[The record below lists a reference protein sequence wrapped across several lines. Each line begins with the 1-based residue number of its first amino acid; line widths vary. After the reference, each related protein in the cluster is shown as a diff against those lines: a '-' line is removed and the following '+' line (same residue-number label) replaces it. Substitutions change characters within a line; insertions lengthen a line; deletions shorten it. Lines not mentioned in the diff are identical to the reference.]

1 MTDLRVE
8 TIAVQEC
15 HRGNME
21 SLLELLEPLQSPAF
35 ALLLCLT
42 IKKSPAAK
50 TPQRD
55 LIGCNV
61 ELMLR
66 KRPGEKKQICAEV
79 ANQYGITDRV
89 VRHYHEHWR
98 KTSKEVRPLL
108 DKIQEIGVQENELT
122 GIT

>member
-15 HRGNME
+15 HRGNMDP
-21 SLLELLEPLQSPAF
+21 LMELLEPLQNPAF

-55 LIGCNV
+55 LIGCKV

-66 KRPGEKKQICAEV
+66 KRPGEKKMIFAEL
-79 ANQYGITDRV
+79 ANQYGITERV

-98 KTSKEVRPLL
+98 QTSKEVRPVL
-108 DKIQEIGVQENELT
+108 DKIQEIGAQEDELT
-122 GIT
+122 GMT